1 MLANCLNLRD
11 FGGYETLDGRRVR
24 EGMLYRSGTLSKLDA
39 RDHEIVAGLGIKL
52 ICDLR
57 QDDERA
63 LEPSNWCDPDV
74 QVLTWAYHS
83 LTGPLLGRLSEPD
96 ATEAE
101 AAAGMEAF
109 YAKLPLTLG
118 AAIRDIFTA
127 VAEGS
132 VPVLIHCAAGKDR
145 TGVVAGF
152 LLEALGVPRALVLTD
167 YARSAKL
174 VDYERILRNE
184 PQSGLGLAR
193 GGVSM
198 TGLPMGIRA
207 RLLASDEAYL
217 AAAFRMA
224 EAQAGSVTDY
234 LTSILEVAP
243 ATIAGLRAG
252 LLA

>member
-24 EGMLYRSGTLSKLDA
+24 EGMLYRSGALSKLDA

-57 QDDERA
+57 QDDERVA
-63 LEPSNWCDPDV
+63 EPSNWCDPDV
-74 QVLTWAYHS
+74 PVRTWPYHS
-83 LTGPLLGRLSEPD
+83 LTGSLLSRLAAPD

-101 AAAGMEAF
+101 AVAGMEAF
-109 YAKLPLTLG
+109 YATLPGTLG
-118 AAIRDIFTA
+118 AAIRDIFAA

-132 VPVLIHCAAGKDR
+132 APVLIHCAAGKDR

-152 LLEALGVPRALVLTD
+152 LLEALGVPRQVVLAD

-174 VDYERILRNE
+174 MDYEKILRTE

-193 GGVSM
+193 GGVSV
-198 TGLPMGIRA
+198 TGLRAEIRA

-224 EAQAGSVTDY
+224 EAEAGSVTGY
-234 LTSILEVAP
+234 LTSVLDVAP